1 MNIAVV
7 PAKNE
12 QGRIGKA
19 LAMLGKSKI
28 DRIIAVVNGSRDNTM
43 REIKSLK
50 MPNVEIIYFKPELGI
65 DIPRAIGAYR
75 AFKDG
80 ARSVVFVDGD
90 MIGNIPDHIDKLIS
104 AVVDGG
110 VDLAMADCYP
120 ENIRG
125 NELAH
130 QLLIFRKLLNVN
142 LGIYRKV
149 GVATPS
155 HGPHAVSRKL
165 LEKADFRDFAVPP
178 VILAFAVK
186 HALTVKTATSL
197 PQNKMGSKSRG
208 FYHAAMIAETI
219 IGDSLEALNY
229 FNGRPRKRIYLSR
242 EFQGYNPERRFDIL
256 ERYLE
261 KN

>member
-1 MNIAVV
+1 MNMAVV

-12 QGRIGKA
+12 QGRIGKV
-19 LAMLGKSKI
+19 LTMLGETRI

-75 AFKDG
+75 AFKEG

-90 MIGNIPDHIDKLIS
+90 MIGNILNHINELIS
-104 AVVDGG
+104 AVTDGG
-110 VDLAMADCYP
+110 VDLAMSDCYP
-120 ENIRG
+120 ESFYG

-142 LGIYRKV
+142 LGIYHKV
-149 GVATPS
+149 GLATPS
-155 HGPHAVSRKL
+155 HGPHAVSRRL
-165 LEKADFRDFAVPP
+165 LQKADFKDFAVPP

-186 HALTVKTATSL
+186 NAFNVETATSL

-208 FYHAAMIAETI
+208 FYHAVKIADTI

-229 FNGRPRKRIYLSR
+229 FNDKPRTRIYLYR
-242 EFQGYNPERRFDIL
+242 EFQGYNPDRRFDIL
-256 ERYLE
+256 EKFLE